1 MPTIPNII
9 IEQGFE
15 SVGLLSTLYV
25 GKSNQHFFAGLFTK
39 DDRLYMV
46 IQTSEGEY
54 IFFPIQEKQVM
65 GLFKG
70 EHSLM
75 DLARQA
81 GKIETIPF
89 DPQANEK
96 RTRILF
102 RMFYR
107 MALGKIKT
115 IPNAF
120 YIWNEYSFS
129 RELKKHLV

>member
-1 MPTIPNII
+1 MPSIPHII

-15 SVGLLSTLYV
+15 SIGLLSTLYV
-25 GKSNQHFFAGLFTK
+25 VKSNQEFFAGLFTK

-46 IQTSEGEY
+46 VQTGDSEH
-54 IFFPIQEKQVM
+54 IFFPIQEKQMM

-89 DPQANEK
+89 DTHANEK

-129 RELKKHLV
+129 RELKRHLV

>member
-25 GKSNQHFFAGLFTK
+25 GKSHQEFFAGLFTM
-39 DDRLYMV
+39 DDHLHMV
-46 IQTSEGEY
+46 IQTGDVEY
-54 IFFPIQEKQVM
+54 IFFPVQEKQVL

-75 DLARQA
+75 DLARQSS
-81 GKIETIPF
+81 KIESIPF
-89 DPQANEK
+89 DSQANEK
-96 RTRILF
+96 RTRIFF